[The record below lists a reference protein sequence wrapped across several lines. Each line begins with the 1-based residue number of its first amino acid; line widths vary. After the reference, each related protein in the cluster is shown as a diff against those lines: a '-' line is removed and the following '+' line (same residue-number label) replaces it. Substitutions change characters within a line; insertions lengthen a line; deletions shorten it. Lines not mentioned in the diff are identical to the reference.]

1 MNSINSGR
9 VRIFDALT
17 VCSQE
22 GYGDHQRNWAEFSC
36 FSTLI
41 MLYKRTHTC
50 GELTVDDVGKPVV
63 LNGWVDAWRD
73 FGGLVFIDLRDRYGI
88 TQVVF
93 EPDSGR
99 ELQARAHELRN
110 EYVVGVKGTVARR
123 LPGKENPK
131 LKTGEVEVRAHEL
144 AVYNATPTPPFEMH
158 GPEPNEELRLT
169 YRYLDLRR
177 PAMHQIFIVRHRL
190 AQLMRRTMSDLG
202 FLEVETPVLGRSTPE
217 GARDFLVA
225 SRLHPGHFYALP
237 QSPQLYKQLLMVSG
251 FDRYFQIARCFRD
264 EDLRANRQPEFT
276 QLDVEMSFVDDLD
289 VTSTMEILVAQMAQE
304 FGGQEIELPLPRL
317 EYHDAM
323 ERFGSD
329 RPDLRY
335 GLELK
340 DLADIAD
347 QTEFKVFRQAKEAGL
362 RLRGICAPGGGALYS
377 RKDLDGLADFIGG
390 MGAKG
395 LVWLKVEANALA
407 GPTAKFFSEHVQKQI
422 RERFGA
428 RPGDLILIVADTQA
442 ITSIALSSLRSR
454 LAAELKL
461 YDPKSFHYSWIVR
474 FPLFAWD
481 PEEAKFVAE
490 HHPFTMPLFEDLPL
504 LDSDPARVRAQAYDL
519 VVNGEECGGGT
530 IRCHDPVIQSKI
542 FALMGLSAEEA
553 QEKFGFLLSALR
565 NGAPPHGG
573 IALGVDRLVMLYSG
587 LTNIRDC
594 IAFPKTAKGT
604 DLMTGAPGTIDP
616 RQFKELH
623 IKPA

>member
-1 MNSINSGR
+1 
-9 VRIFDALT
+9 
-17 VCSQE
+17 
-22 GYGDHQRNWAEFSC
+22 
-36 FSTLI
+36 
-41 MLYKRTHTC
+41 MLLKRTHTC
-50 GELTVDDVGKPVV
+50 GELTLTHVGMPVV

-99 ELQARAHELRN
+99 ELLQARAHELRN
-110 EYVVGVKGTVARR
+110 EYVVGIKGTVAPR
-123 LPGKENPK
+123 LPGKENPR
-131 LKTGEVEVRAHEL
+131 LKTGGIEVRARDL

-177 PAMHQIFIVRHRL
+177 PAMHEVFILRHRL

-289 VTSTMEILVAQMAQE
+289 VTSTMEILVAEMARE
-304 FGGQEIELPLPRL
+304 FGGQELVRPLPRL
-317 EYHDAM
+317 EYHDVM

-340 DLADIAD
+340 DVADIAD
-347 QTEFKVFRQAKEAGL
+347 QTEFKVFRAAKDAGQ
-362 RLRGICAPGGGALYS
+362 RLRGICAAGGGGRYS
-377 RKDLDGLADFIGG
+377 RKDLDGLSDFVAG

-395 LVWLKVEANALA
+395 LVWLKVEADALT
-407 GPTAKFFSEHVQKQI
+407 GPTAKFFSENVQKQI
-422 RERFGA
+422 RARFDA
-428 RPGDLILIVADTQA
+428 KPGDLILIVADTQA
-442 ITSIALSSLRSR
+442 VTSVALSSLRSR

-481 PEEAKFVAE
+481 AEDKRFVAE

-504 LDSDPARVRAQAYDL
+504 LDSDPATVRAQAYDL

-542 FALMGLSAEEA
+542 FALLGLTPEEA
-553 QEKFGFLLSALR
+553 QERFGFLLSALR

-573 IALGVDRLVMLYSG
+573 IALGLDRLVMLYSG

-616 RQFKELH
+616 RQLKELH
-623 IKPA
+623 IKPV